1 MNKIIYTFIFSLII
15 QLSFAQTTYLAEHF
29 DYPMGDSLQNHG
41 WYSHS
46 AGTTNPIRVHT
57 SGLTWTQTPYIGSGV
72 GNAAIVNNNGSDE
85 NRPLNGGISEGAA
98 FISFLLKVDGTVSAS
113 SPNNRGY
120 FFHIGEY
127 TNVDTPTY
135 TSVNFN
141 FRARTFVTTG
151 SSADKFRLGLTFN
164 SGTTPSNEGVDM
176 TSDLDTGETYLVVIK
191 YQFID
196 GDAND
201 EIFMYVFRD
210 GDDISSEPSTP
221 TLGPITGTA
230 ADMPVMQYV
239 AFRQY
244 NLNPNLIIDGIIV
257 KDAWDLLP
265 PIEENEKTIVNY
277 WHFNTAVGDQ
287 DTVHADYSNGG
298 AYIRYQPIDPMGT
311 MIGRMDE
318 TSGTAI
324 NAKAGYDAGRCIR
337 PRNPSENGELL
348 ITLNSEGFEN
358 LKLSYAT
365 QTSSF
370 NSGMLRQVLYISTD
384 GVNFNQFGDT
394 FTFVSTD
401 FELVEFD
408 LSTLA
413 AANDNP
419 NLMAKIRFIGN
430 NSGTSGNNR
439 FDNVVLEGDVYVAP
453 AIVNYWH
460 FNTAVGDQDTVHA
473 DYSNGG
479 AYIRY
484 QPIDPMGTMIGRMDE
499 TSGTAINAKA
509 GYDAG
514 RCIRP
519 RNPSENGEL
528 LITLNSE
535 GFENLKLSYATQT
548 SSFNSGMLRQVLY
561 ISTDGVN
568 FNQFGD
574 TFTFVS
580 TDFELVEFDLS
591 TLAAAN
597 DNPNLMAKIRFI
609 GNNSGTSGNNRFDNV
624 VLEGKTLGGVYVPVE
639 SIVVNPKD
647 FTLALG
653 DTQILSV
660 AILPLAA
667 TNKEVIFTSSDETI
681 ATVNKDGE
689 VIGMAEGMA
698 YILATSSDS
707 GLVDS
712 ALVTVFQNRIV
723 TFNVKDESNNA
734 LENAKVLFDGQE
746 MVTDANGSVLYAI
759 LPGTYNLEVSL
770 SGYIPFKTSINI
782 SNDTALNIE
791 LVQLATSLIHYWHF
805 NNLIPGNVPDNEVE
819 ADYSLIPNTS
829 PKISLGFLPEYTEN
843 TTDPAYMDDYTP
855 GSALNAQM
863 GEMDGAALRV
873 RNRMEHR
880 SLLIELPTTDVSDL
894 VLTFDVHRSGS
905 GMLINH
911 FEYSLDGGTNWLN
924 DGIMPLSHTISETY
938 ETKTIDLSGISG
950 ANNNPNFVLRITY
963 EGNIAQS
970 NGNNRYDNIA
980 LFGKTEIINVAKV
993 NAENGINIY
1002 PNPTTNNF
1010 TIDLKNSDVR
1020 DASYKLIS
1028 ANGVVINQNKLNAT
1042 KTLVDASTLS
1052 KGIYFVLV
1060 TQGGVTTQHK
1070 VIVQ

>member
-29 DYPMGDSLQNHG
+29 DYPTGDSLQSHG
-41 WYSHS
+41 WYAHS

-57 SGLTWTQTPYIGSGV
+57 SGLSWTQTPYIGSGV
-72 GNAAIVNNNGSDE
+72 GNAALVNNNGSDE
-85 NRPLNGGISEGAA
+85 NLPLSSGISVGAVYS
-98 FISFLLKVDGTVSAS
+98 SFLLKLDGTVAT
-113 SPNNRGY
+113 NNRGY

-127 TNVDTPTY
+127 TNVDTPAY
-135 TSVNFN
+135 TSVSFN

-164 SGTTPSNEGVDM
+164 SGTTPSNEGADM
-176 TSDLDTGETYLVVIK
+176 TSDLDTGETYLIVIK

-196 GDAND
+196 GDTND
-201 EIFMYVFRD
+201 EIFMYVFKD
-210 GDDISSEPSTP
+210 GEDISTEPSTA
-221 TLGPITGTA
+221 TLGPIKGTA

-265 PIEENEKTIVNY
+265 PNEENEKTIVNY
-277 WHFNTAVGDQ
+277 WHFNTAVGNQ

-298 AYIRYQPIDPMGT
+298 AYIRYQSIDPMGN
-311 MIGRMDE
+311 MIGIMDE

-453 AIVNYWH
+453 SIVNYWH
-460 FNTAVGDQDTVHA
+460 FNTISGTQDTVHA
-473 DYSNGG
+473 DYNNGG
-479 AYIRY
+479 AFVYY
-484 QPIDPMGTMIGRMDE
+484 QKIDPSGAAIGLMDNV
-499 TSGTAINAKA
+499 TGSMVNARSGYEA
-509 GYDAG
+509 GQG
-514 RCIRP
+514 IRP
-519 RNPSENGEL
+519 RNPSFNAEL
-528 LITLNSE
+528 LFGLNSS
-535 GFENLKLSYATQT
+535 GFENLKFSYALQR
-548 SSFNSGMLRQVLY
+548 SGSGMLKQVLY
-561 ISTDGVN
+561 ISTNGVN
-568 FNQFGD
+568 FEPFGD
-574 TFTFVS
+574 TVLVTETSGFQ
-580 TDFELVEFDLS
+580 LVEFDLS
-591 TLAAAN
+591 SFAAAN
-597 DNPNLMAKIRFI
+597 NNSNLMAKIRFFEQ
-609 GNNSGTSGNNRFDNV
+609 NVASNGNNRFDNV
-624 VLEGKTLGGVYVPVE
+624 VLEGTPLGDVYVPVE

-647 FTLALG
+647 FTLAVG
-653 DTQILSV
+653 DTQILGV

-681 ATVNKDGE
+681 ATVNNDGD
-689 VIGMAEGMA
+689 VIGVAEGMA
-698 YILATSSDS
+698 YIFATSSDS

-712 ALVTVFQNRIV
+712 AMVTVIQNRIV
-723 TFNVKDESNNA
+723 TINVKDESSNA
-734 LENAKVLFDGQE
+734 LENAKVLIDIQE
-746 MVTDANGSVLYAI
+746 MITDANGSVSYAI

-770 SGYIPFKTSINI
+770 SGYIPFNTSINI

-791 LVQLATSLIHYWHF
+791 LTQLATSLIHYWHF

-819 ADYSLIPNTS
+819 ADYSLIPNVS

-843 TTDPAYMDDYTP
+843 TTDPAYMDDFTP

-863 GEMDGAALRV
+863 GEIDGAALRV

-924 DGIMPLSHTISETY
+924 DGIVPLSHTISETY
-938 ETKTIDLSGISG
+938 ETKTVDLSSISG

-963 EGNIAQS
+963 EGNIAQG

-980 LFGKTEIINVAKV
+980 LFGKTDIINVAKV

-1002 PNPTTNNF
+1002 PNPTINNF
-1010 TIDLKNSDVR
+1010 TIDLKNSDIR

-1042 KTLVDASTLS
+1042 KTLVDASSLS